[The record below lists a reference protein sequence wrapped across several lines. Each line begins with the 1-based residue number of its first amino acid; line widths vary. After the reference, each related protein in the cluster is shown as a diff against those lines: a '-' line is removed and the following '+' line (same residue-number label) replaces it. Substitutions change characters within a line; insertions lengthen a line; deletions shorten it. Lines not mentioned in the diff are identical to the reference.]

1 MSRRK
6 CNKEC
11 KVAAAKLVLDDEL
24 PVSQV
29 AQQLSV
35 HPNSLYRW
43 MSEYETYGENAF
55 PGNGSTIYNY
65 QAEIHRLERRN
76 QELEEEV
83 ELLKKSRVFLQ
94 QKKREVQVSGA
105 RKAPISNQ

>member
-6 CNKEC
+6 FNKEF
-11 KVAAAKLVLDDEL
+11 KVAAVKLVLDDEL

-43 MSEYETYGENAF
+43 VNEYEKYGESAF
-55 PGNGSTIYNY
+55 PGNGSTLYDY
-65 QAEIHRLERRN
+65 QATLHRLERRN
-76 QELEEEV
+76 RELEEEV
-83 ELLKKSRVFLQ
+83 ELLKKFKVFLRT
-94 QKKREVQVSGA
+94 KRA
-105 RKAPISNQ
+105 

>member
-6 CNKEC
+6 FNKEF
-11 KVAAAKLVLDDEL
+11 KVAAVKLVLDDEL

-43 MSEYETYGENAF
+43 VNEYEKYGESAF

-83 ELLKKSRVFLQ
+83 ELLKKFKVFLRT
-94 QKKREVQVSGA
+94 KSKRAILPV
-105 RKAPISNQ
+105 KTK

>member
-6 CNKEC
+6 FNKEF
-11 KVAAAKLVLDDEL
+11 KVAAAKLVLDDAL

-43 MSEYETYGENAF
+43 LGEY
-55 PGNGSTIYNY
+55 
-65 QAEIHRLERRN
+65 
-76 QELEEEV
+76 
-83 ELLKKSRVFLQ
+83 
-94 QKKREVQVSGA
+94 
-105 RKAPISNQ
+105 

>member
-6 CNKEC
+6 FNKEF

-43 MSEYETYGENAF
+43 VNEYEKYGESACA
-55 PGNGSTIYNY
+55 GNGSTIYDY
-65 QAEIHRLERRN
+65 QATIHRLERRN
-76 QELEEEV
+76 RELEEEV
-83 ELLKKSRVFLQ
+83 ELLKKFKVFLRT
-94 QKKREVQVSGA
+94 KRA
-105 RKAPISNQ
+105 

>member
-6 CNKEC
+6 FNKEF
-11 KVAAAKLVLDDEL
+11 KGAAAKLVLDDEF

-35 HPNSLYRW
+35 HPSSLYRW
-43 MSEYETYGENAF
+43 VSEYETYAENAF

-65 QAEIHRLERRN
+65 QTEIHRLERRN
-76 QELEEEV
+76 QELEKEV
-83 ELLKKSRVFLQ
+83 ELLKKIRVFLQ
-94 QKKREVQVSGA
+94 QKRT
-105 RKAPISNQ
+105 

>member
-1 MSRRK
+1 MSCRYP
-6 CNKEC
+6 E
-11 KVAAAKLVLDDEL
+11 
-24 PVSQV
+24 V

-43 MSEYETYGENAF
+43 VSEYEKYGENAF
-55 PGNGSTIYNY
+55 PGNGSTIYTY

-83 ELLKKSRVFLQ
+83 ELLKSPKSSCS
-94 QKKREVQVSGA
+94 KKGREVQLSDA
-105 RKAPISNQ
+105 TKAPIPDQEGL